1 MSVRR
6 AYPNNVGP
14 NCFIYKEFF
23 VKFPFNAT
31 LRPTHKLAIIIAI
44 GTLLWMLSGFIF
56 SGKTKEVPSEDGF
69 QRLQRGDVARVRTQR
84 MTAEAQQL
92 ELTLRGRTEA
102 KRIVDIKAE
111 MGGRIIVT
119 PIEKGQRIKKG
130 QILCQLAEDAYGALL
145 TQAKANFEK
154 ARIDYEGALKL
165 KEKNLLSASNIAASK
180 AALENAKANVK
191 IAEVN
196 VAHLSIR
203 APFDGFV
210 EDRPAQ
216 VGTLIERGHTCAR
229 MIDESIMLA
238 TGQVSEREI
247 TSLSEGLPVTAQLT
261 GGGFVKGKITFVG
274 RTAHPQTRTYR
285 VEATLQTD
293 GGKLRDGN
301 TTQVMVPLQEVMA
314 YRISPA
320 VLALDDTGQIG
331 VRLVNANNIVEFHP
345 IQVVRETTDGVWV
358 TGLPP
363 EINLIT
369 VGQEYVA
376 DGDKVETVPD
386 DFGTT
391 KKENALANHS
401 RSQKTEVIH

>member
-1 MSVRR
+1 M
-6 AYPNNVGP
+6 
-14 NCFIYKEFF
+14 KL
-23 VKFPFNAT
+23 PFKIT
-31 LRPTHKLAIIIAI
+31 LKPTHKLAIIIAI
-44 GTLLWMLSGFIF
+44 STVIWMLSGLLHSDKNKDVI
-56 SGKTKEVPSEDGF
+56 SEDGF
-69 QRLQRGDVARVRTQR
+69 QRLQRSDIARVRTQR
-84 MTAEAQQL
+84 MAAEPQQL

-111 MGGRIIVT
+111 MGGRITAT

-145 TQAKANFEK
+145 IQAKANFEK

-165 KEKNLLSASNIAASK
+165 KEKNLLSNSNIAASK

-191 IAEVN
+191 VAEVN

-216 VGTLIERGHTCAR
+216 LGALIERGHTCAQ
-229 MIDESIMLA
+229 MIDESTMLA

-247 TSLSEGLPVTAQLT
+247 MSLSEGLPVTAQLT
-261 GGGFVKGKITFVG
+261 GGGFVKGKITFIG
-274 RTAHPQTRTYR
+274 RTAHEQTRTYR

-293 GGKLRDGN
+293 GSKLRDGN

-331 VRLVNANNIVEFHP
+331 VRLVNANSIVEFHP
-345 IQVVRETTDGVWV
+345 VQVVRENADGVWV

-386 DFGTT
+386 EFGTI
-391 KKENALANHS
+391 KNEGALANRVS
-401 RSQKTEVIH
+401 TPKIQTIH